1 MSKPIYYANGEEVKI
16 GDKVKYEHT
25 HGHKLSQFSTGVA
38 VVLYTSSGS
47 ITLRKH
53 KGHPSFQYFVDF
65 NYKTS
70 RYETDCDES
79 VWCGA
84 FRERKTNKMERISTL
99 SPDERSQFIKNYFAE
114 P

>member
-1 MSKPIYYANGEEVKI
+1 MSKPIYYANGEEVEI

-70 RYETDCDES
+70 RRETDCDES